1 MTSIVKGRVLDYS
14 GAPIASTLV
23 FVPEAMPTAASS
35 RTVLAKPV
43 TVRADR
49 RGEYS
54 LRLAAG
60 SYTVTLAPM
69 GVTAAVNLN
78 SGEEYGLATLL
89 GLSEGDSYSVVV
101 SDDGTTMTVPAS
113 YLVDESGEQ
122 YTLGGVT
129 AYTVAGTD
137 AQIEEAIGTKVED
150 IAAAKI
156 EELVAAEVEE
166 SAAPLIEAAVT
177 EEVAPLRTAVTAVE
191 SDVTELAG
199 AHASDVAALEA
210 ADKALASRVDGVGED
225 VTALEGDIADL
236 TDTDESLAS
245 RVAALEAGG
254 GSGGDSYD
262 DSALVA
268 RVEAAEGEI
277 DVLQSDTATLTTRVS
292 SLSDDV
298 DVIGDTADT
307 NSRLVAALNATT
319 TDHETRL
326 AAVEARED
334 QDTIYDD
341 TEIVGRVTS
350 VEATVA
356 DHGTRLT
363 AAESTVASN
372 TSRVSLLEQQMDSV
386 VLEMLT
392 LGTDE
397 EIPEGTP
404 AGTLVVRRAD

>member
-177 EEVAPLRTAVTAVE
+177 EEVTPLRTAVTAVE

-210 ADKALASRVDGVGED
+210 AD
-225 VTALEGDIADL
+225 
-236 TDTDESLAS
+236 ESLAS

-262 DSALVA
+262 DSALTA

-277 DVLQSDTATLTTRVS
+277 DVLQSDTATLTARVS

-392 LGTDE
+392 LGADE

>member
-177 EEVAPLRTAVTAVE
+177 EEVTPLRTAVTAVE

-199 AHASDVAALEA
+199 VHASDVAALEA
-210 ADKALASRVDGVGED
+210 A
-225 VTALEGDIADL
+225 
-236 TDTDESLAS
+236 DESLAS

-262 DSALVA
+262 DSALTA

-392 LGTDE
+392 LGADE

>member
-1 MTSIVKGRVLDYS
+1 MTSVVKGRVLDYS

-177 EEVAPLRTAVTAVE
+177 EEVTPLRTAVTAVE

-210 ADKALASRVDGVGED
+210 A
-225 VTALEGDIADL
+225 
-236 TDTDESLAS
+236 DESLAS

-392 LGTDE
+392 LGADE